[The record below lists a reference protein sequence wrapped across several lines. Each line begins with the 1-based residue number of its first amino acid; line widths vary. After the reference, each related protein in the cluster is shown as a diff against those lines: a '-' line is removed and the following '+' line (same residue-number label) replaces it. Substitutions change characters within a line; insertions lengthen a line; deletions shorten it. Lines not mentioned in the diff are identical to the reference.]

1 MPEIIKELNEKNF
14 DEFASKGK
22 CIVDFWAEWCG
33 PCKMLRPVF
42 EETAKEMKEKV
53 KFGKVDIDSMQEL
66 AERFGVMSIPTL
78 IFFKDGEQVEMNTGF
93 VDKKKLGELI
103 KRAF

>member
-66 AERFGVMSIPTL
+66 AERFGVMSIQTL